1 MDRFFIRIFLSQFLG
16 SFFRTTCGEIGIQGI
31 PHRQLVRLPIGVI
44 VLTRID
50 MLKAIAMSSLT
61 GLLVSRFFTLSGK
74 RPFRQR
80 NQFKLMMRVI
90 SRRHQFKF
98 DLSPGGILTLYTRS
112 LKYDPPTGILAI
124 GNEGGYVIISFPDG
138 RRISHRMPN
147 YVAGV
152 SILSPSLISV
162 CGPLNHATIF
172 TSTNDTLSHVFDLH
186 HTNDA
191 NCACGHPVL
200 GLIATGSRDRT
211 VKIWS
216 LGPQGA
222 SQCLELREH
231 VSHVNCVSFHP
242 SLPWLASSS
251 SDGKV
256 IFTVLSP
263 DGRNVLS
270 SKTLE
275 AHYEGKILKR
285 HHEGYTPLE
294 FHPDPE
300 KTLLVSAGKYGWII
314 IWNISIGPS
323 NEILTEDLVFYAPTL
338 ENSWISSI
346 SIHPMYPMI
355 LLGSGHNLL
364 EREDSVPL
372 LICLSG
378 DFMKVQ
384 HIMELKMS
392 GIGRGNGTVR
402 AVFLGDGTICV
413 TYYKSGETVKLRLR
427 M

>member
-1 MDRFFIRIFLSQFLG
+1 MW
-16 SFFRTTCGEIGIQGI
+16 
-31 PHRQLVRLPIGVI
+31 
-44 VLTRID
+44 
-50 MLKAIAMSSLT
+50 
-61 GLLVSRFFTLSGK
+61 
-74 RPFRQR
+74 
-80 NQFKLMMRVI
+80 VI
-90 SRRHQFKF
+90 SRRHLQMSF
-98 DLSPGGILTLYTRS
+98 DLSPGGGGIRTLYTRT
-112 LKYDPPTGILAI
+112 LKYDLSTGILAI
-124 GNEGGYVIISFPDG
+124 GNERGDVIIRLPDG
-138 RRISHRMPN
+138 RRISHSMPN
-147 YVAGV
+147 YVADV
-152 SILSPSLISV
+152 SILSHSLISV

-172 TSTNDTLSHVFDLH
+172 TITNNTLSHVVDLH

-216 LGPQGA
+216 LGPKGA

-231 VSHVNCVSFHP
+231 QSHVDCVKFHP

-256 IFTVLSP
+256 ILTVLSP

-285 HHEGYTPLE
+285 HHEGYIPLE

-300 KTLLVSAGKYGWII
+300 KKLLISAGKYGLII
-314 IWNISIGPS
+314 IWSILIGPS
-323 NEILTEDLVFYAPTL
+323 NEILTVDLVFYAPTL
-338 ENSWISSI
+338 EDNWISSI
-346 SIHPMYPMI
+346 SIHPIYPMI
-355 LLGSGHNLL
+355 LLGSGHNIL
-364 EREDSVPL
+364 EWENNVPL
-372 LICLSG
+372 LILLSG

-384 HIMELKMS
+384 HIMDLKMS

-413 TYYKSGETVKLRLR
+413 TYYKSGETVELRLR

>member
-1 MDRFFIRIFLSQFLG
+1 MDRFFIGVRLSQFLDY
-16 SFFRTTCGEIGIQGI
+16 RK
-31 PHRQLVRLPIGVI
+31 PHRNLVRLPIGKI
-44 VLTRID
+44 KLTRSH
-50 MLKAIAMSSLT
+50 MLEVLAMSSLT
-61 GLLVSRFFTLSGK
+61 GLLIRRLFSLSSRGK
-74 RPFRQR
+74 TIYLR
-80 NQFKLMMRVI
+80 NQFRLMMRVI
-90 SRRHQFKF
+90 SRRHLPMSFH
-98 DLSPGGILTLYTRS
+98 LSPGGIMTLYTRS

-124 GNEGGYVIISFPDG
+124 GNERGDVIIRLPDG
-138 RRISHRMPN
+138 SRISHRMPN

-152 SILSPSLISV
+152 SILSPSLISI

-172 TSTNDTLSHVFDLH
+172 TITNDTLSHVVDLH

-222 SQCLELREH
+222 SQCLDLREH
-231 VSHVNCVSFHP
+231 QSHVDCVSFHP
-242 SLPWLASSS
+242 KLPWLASSS

-300 KTLLVSAGKYGWII
+300 KTLLISAGKYGWII
-314 IWNISIGPS
+314 IWSISIGPS

-364 EREDSVPL
+364 ERENNVPL

-384 HIMELKMS
+384 HIMELKMDEC
-392 GIGRGNGTVR
+392 GRGKGTVR
-402 AVFLGDGTICV
+402 SVFLPDGTIFA
-413 TYYKSGETVKLRLR
+413 TYYKSEETLTLRLR
-427 M
+427 N